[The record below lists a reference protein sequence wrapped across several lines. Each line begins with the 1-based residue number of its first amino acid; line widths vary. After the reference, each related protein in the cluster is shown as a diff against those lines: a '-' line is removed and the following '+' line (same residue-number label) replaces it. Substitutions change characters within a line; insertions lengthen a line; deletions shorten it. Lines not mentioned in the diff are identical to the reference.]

1 MPYYAVAKGVKPGIY
16 TDWLV
21 CRQYVTHYKGAVF
34 KKFSQLEKAQTFVE
48 ENGGVNTTNVEVTEE
63 KKSDT
68 EGAKY
73 KNDGKVNKRSRLGAL
88 LGEDI
93 QENSKGLVLRRTIP
107 ELKFVLQSKYV
118 SLVSSFCN
126 KKKSSK
132 SPQEISR
139 IFVDGASR
147 GNGKMRLPMSG
158 YGVFYGRSDNRNAAV
173 PLSNVDD
180 VYKRRPTNQRAELFA
195 IKHALIDIANE
206 IACTDSNQDHFDK
219 KYEIHSDSQYAQKC
233 INEWCDTW
241 IKNAWKTSQGNPV
254 LNKDIIASMIPI
266 LNYIND
272 SYREK
277 EAGCLQFFHVRGH
290 QGNKCN
296 EAADLLA
303 NLGADEMALQ
313 H

>member
-1 MPYYAVAKGVKPGIY
+1 MPYYAVAKGFRPGIY

-34 KKFSQLEKAQTFVE
+34 KKFSQLEKAKTFIE
-48 ENGGVNTTNVEVTEE
+48 ENGEVNTINVEALEE
-63 KKSDT
+63 KKDDMGGLKSQKD
-68 EGAKY
+68 E
-73 KNDGKVNKRSRLGAL
+73 KVNKRSRIGAL

-93 QENSKGLVLRRTIP
+93 QENSKSLVLRRTIP
-107 ELKFVLQSKYV
+107 ELKFTLHSKYV
-118 SLVSSFCN
+118 SLVSTFCN
-126 KKKSSK
+126 KHRSSK
-132 SPQEISR
+132 MPREINR

-147 GNGKMRLPMSG
+147 GNGKIRLPMSG
-158 YGVFYGRSDNRNAAV
+158 YGVFYGKSDDRNAAV
-173 PLSNVDD
+173 PLNNVDD
-180 VYKRRPTNQRAELFA
+180 VYKIRPTNQRAELFA

-206 IACTDSNQDHFDK
+206 IAGADMTKDHFDE

-241 IKNAWKTSQGNPV
+241 IKNDWKTSQGKPV

-272 SYREK
+272 SYCEK

-290 QGNKCN
+290 RGNKSN

-303 NLGADEMALQ
+303 NLAADEMARQ
-313 H
+313 N